1 MLDEW
6 EAMAQ
11 RQRELDAVQHER
23 ERRTLVQLLDA
34 AGQPA
39 LALVIAGGE
48 YRSDC
53 VDNWDGG
60 QYEVT
65 LGVPPEHV
73 FNITDEHRQHL
84 DRCMQVIVGEKH
96 YRGVVVGVRLSEY
109 QPGWDVEF
117 AQQLWRGVNAQ
128 PPCQPAPG
136 AASPSNGVK

>member
-1 MLDEW
+1 MFDEW
-6 EAMAQ
+6 EAAAQ

-39 LALVIAGGE
+39 LALVIAAAE

-60 QYEVT
+60 QYEIT
-65 LGVPPEHV
+65 LGIPPEHI

-84 DRCMQVIVGEKH
+84 ERCLTVIVGEKH
-96 YRGVVVGVRLSEY
+96 YRGLTVGVRLVEH

-117 AQQLWRGVNAQ
+117 AHRLWARLHAAHAGDSVDVAAAQ
-128 PPCQPAPG
+128 RLALP
-136 AASPSNGVK
+136 

>member
-39 LALVIAGGE
+39 LALVVAGSE

-65 LGVPPEHV
+65 LGVPPEHI

-84 DRCMQVIVGEKH
+84 DRCLQVIVGEKH
-96 YRGVVVGVRLSEY
+96 YRGVTVGVRLAEH
-109 QPGWDVEF
+109 QPGWDTEF
-117 AQQLWRGVNAQ
+117 AQRLWARLDAA
-128 PPCQPAPG
+128 PTPTSAHRPALP
-136 AASPSNGVK
+136 